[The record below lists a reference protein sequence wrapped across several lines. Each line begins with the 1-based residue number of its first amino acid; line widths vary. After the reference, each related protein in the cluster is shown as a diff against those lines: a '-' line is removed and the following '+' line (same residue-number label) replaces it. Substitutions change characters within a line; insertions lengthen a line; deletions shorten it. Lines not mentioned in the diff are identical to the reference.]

1 LGEVQYLEKYQSI
14 WVFIVVAST
23 ITFCIS
29 TIPVSNAHVRYILN
43 ETEIQRGLS
52 QSPVGQNYRSVATV
66 VLLAL
71 LGIVAFQFIGQS
83 LSLRPFAQRIEAKLL
98 AADPLVPVILRIS
111 VGLFLLSSG
120 LSGELFSP
128 QAAFRPITLD
138 ILSLAQITIGFLLT
152 VGFLTKIAALGVFAL
167 VISSFRLVGFD
178 GLDYIVLAG
187 AAFVLFFEG
196 GLRTSLDAFTI
207 ARIGYL
213 RQIGDSLA
221 RFKPYSMP
229 VLRLSFGINLIWL
242 ALTEK
247 LLVPQLTE
255 IAVFKYHVPIF
266 PELLTFVFFFG
277 FFEAIL
283 GGHYLLGIFNRL
295 VSLIYLGLLVS
306 AIFLFGETV
315 NHLPLFGVAIAFL
328 IRGAGP
334 YRMDIVLR
342 KSDRQPG

>member
-1 LGEVQYLEKYQSI
+1 MERYHSI
-14 WVFIVVAST
+14 WLFIVVAST
-23 ITFCIS
+23 IILCIS
-29 TIPVSNAHVRYILN
+29 SIPVSNAHVRYILN
-43 ETEIQRGLS
+43 DTEIQRGLS
-52 QSPVGQNYRSVATV
+52 QSPLGPNYQSVAII

-98 AADPLVPVILRIS
+98 GADPIVPVILRIS
-111 VGLFLLSSG
+111 VGLFLLFSG
-120 LSGELFSP
+120 LSGDLFAP
-128 QAAFRPITLD
+128 QAGYRPPTLD
-138 ILSLAQITIGFLLT
+138 ILSLVQIVIGFLLT
-152 VGFLTKIAALGVFAL
+152 VGFLTKIAALGVLAL
-167 VISSFRLVGFD
+167 VISSFRLVGLD

-196 GLRTSLDAFTI
+196 GLRISVDAFTI
-207 ARIGYL
+207 ARIRYL
-213 RQIGDSLA
+213 RRIGDSLA
-221 RFKPYSMP
+221 RLKPYSMP
-229 VLRLSFGINLIWL
+229 LLRLSFGINLIWL

-255 IAVFKYHVPIF
+255 IAVLKYHVPTF

-295 VSLIYLGLLVS
+295 VSVVYLGLLVS

-342 KSDRQPG
+342 KSER